1 MYVGLGEFGSAC
13 SGQRHQ
19 VRPPP
24 AQRRIIVH
32 RSVASCRWGVW
43 ALLGQ
48 ESAKADLKVV
58 KDLDTPEFQ
67 GKNVEELSC
76 LHSESIVVIEIITG
90 ISIFT
95 FKLSTKQMQCRKSQL
110 IVAWTEICD

>member
-1 MYVGLGEFGSAC
+1 MYVRLGEFGSAC
-13 SGQRHQ
+13 SVQRHQ

-24 AQRRIIVH
+24 VQQRIIVH
-32 RSVASCRWGVW
+32 QSVASYRWGVW
-43 ALLGQ
+43 ALLQ

-95 FKLSTKQMQCRKSQL
+95 FKLSTKQLRCRKSQL